1 MSGTR
6 VKELILLKISTGMPH
21 PSVTQPVIHLTETT
35 STQGQCSV
43 MLEIVGDNLALLLT
57 YRQHLGLRADPDTF
71 QVYNWRTG
79 TLKAVGLS
87 LVQLLFFKH

>member
-6 VKELILLKISTGMPH
+6 VTELILLKISTGMPH
-21 PSVTQPVIHLTETT
+21 PSATQPVIHLTETT
-35 STQGQCSV
+35 TTQGQCGV

-57 YRQHLGLRADPDTF
+57 YRQYIGDPDTF

-87 LVQLLFFKH
+87 LVQLLLFKH